1 MKQNQWKNPWP
12 WVAMGVVVAVT
23 AFLLHNQGRLWR
35 CTCGRIILWAGEA
48 WGPETSQHWFDP
60 YSLTHM
66 LHGVAFCGLLTLLLP
81 RLAIVWRLFLGVV
94 LESAWEVIE
103 NSAWVINR
111 YREGTASLGY
121 TGDTVI
127 NSVGDIIACGL
138 GLVLAWRL
146 GWRRS
151 ILLVIIVEA
160 VLLLWIR
167 DSLILN
173 IIMLIHPIDA
183 IKEWQTRA

>member
-1 MKQNQWKNPWP
+1 MKRSVWKNPKAWG
-12 WVAMGVVVAVT
+12 AMAAVVVAT
-23 AFLLHNQGRLWR
+23 ALLLRAEGRLWR
-35 CTCGRIILWAGEA
+35 CACGRMLLWAGDA
-48 WGPETSQHWFDP
+48 WSSDTSQHWFDP

-66 LHGVAFCGLLTLLLP
+66 LHGVAFAGLLSLLLP
-81 RLAIVWRLFLGVV
+81 RLAIVWRLFLGVLMEGV
-94 LESAWEVIE
+94 WELVE

-111 YREGTASLGY
+111 YREATASLGY
-121 TGDTVI
+121 TGDTIV
-127 NSVGDIIACGL
+127 NSVGDIVACAF

-151 ILLVIIVEA
+151 ILLVILVEA
-160 VLLLWIR
+160 VLLIWIR

-183 IKEWQTRA
+183 IKEWQTR